1 MDAVN
6 LLPVEYQTRKRRS
19 TVGEG
24 LSGRRTLRT
33 GGVVALVFA
42 VLLGGLYVRER
53 SVVHDKQSKLADTQ
67 ARIAAV
73 QTKVDAL
80 KTAQAD
86 VSARLAAAQ
95 SITAS
100 RMNWDRALGE
110 FARVIPTNSY
120 LTNLTVAAPVPT
132 AAASTT
138 AATDTT
144 SATTTTTTTTSTPA
158 PASTSTLTI
167 TGVAPGTAGIA
178 LVMDRLALL
187 PWLSNVALQTA
198 ARQQD
203 NGSDTFTIGAGVA
216 EAH

>member
-6 LLPVEYQTRKRRS
+6 LLPVEYRTRKRRS
-19 TVGEG
+19 AVGDG
-24 LSGRRTLRT
+24 LSGRRTMRT
-33 GGVVALVFA
+33 GGAVALVFV
-42 VLLGGLYVRER
+42 VLLGGLFVHVR

-73 QTKVDAL
+73 QAKVDAL

-95 SITAS
+95 SITVS

-132 AAASTT
+132 AAAATT

-144 SATTTTTTTTSTPA
+144 STTTTTTTTPA

-167 TGVAPGTAGIA
+167 TGVAPGTAGVA

-187 PWLSNVALQTA
+187 PWLSNVVLQTA